1 MAHINNFTDMINALP
16 KQEME
21 VTEELESPVSPPA
34 STPSSEAPLV
44 IDRLSTPNGITS
56 ISSGEI
62 ILPKRS
68 PVADLLKNGPMSAA
82 VCGGTTQRDDTLFPR
97 SAPILPSH
105 SSSTV
110 PQYVQNLIGPS
121 LGSMHSRQI
130 NRAPMNN
137 PSGRYPSALC
147 KIIEQPAENRVRFR
161 FPIEGR
167 SAGSIAG
174 VTSTAENKT
183 FPTIE
188 IVGYKGP
195 AKVVVSCVEDKFYTE
210 LNGYKSYR
218 AHPHNLVGK
227 QCKEGVCIMDIN
239 EETMTCQFSNIGVQC
254 VTKRQIE
261 ASLQIRKR
269 IQVDPFGLGFDHK
282 NSDRTTVRLC
292 FQVFLKP
299 KEGGLVPL
307 VPVVSSLIKDKRA
320 HPDLNIV
327 DISDDTSP
335 VEGGKKILLFCS
347 KIKKEDIEVLFLH
360 YGKNGEEIRTTK
372 GDFGES
378 NVHDQSGISFRTP
391 PYPDPD
397 ITESVKVSICLR
409 QPSKNVQSEPQD
421 FWYTPSPSK
430 IQARNETLDND
441 LKQKLLQIQRIAD
454 EAKLSCLDIKKE
466 EKTPSQ
472 PPSSTGSFTPP
483 PRTHFRPSELSKPE
497 TLSKQAKPMPKLK
510 TIPKSHGSKKDFP
523 NEDDSHS
530 RSRFPLTGSYGGIVS
545 VNNESMNH
553 ERQPTIIGSD
563 SGFLEQPSRS
573 IILRHHTSEQ
583 EKRNKRE
590 GMNNFF
596 QQEQHLANCVR
607 LIAADMEEFEKEP
620 ENRIESN
627 KVPEP
632 VPFFNINTHS
642 TMIPNSEIFKGTC
655 ADDAFGPKYTEPL
668 KFPSQPLDL
677 SLISP
682 GSASISPRPSSSLTS
697 PQRKTNSPQ
706 EKGKRK
712 RVRKQ
717 TEPLPMNIM
726 PMTPMPHMSKDDD
739 AEADNEPSTDSGIA
753 SSSSNFE
760 LNNTG
765 PERILVA
772 PKKRKRAYQQNNSA
786 SSPQSSVTSSLVE
799 DRPKTTSP
807 PSLIPIHPTNSSN
820 SILSMPLLGDIENP
834 SISPKNNFESISV
847 KQEIS
852 DNEDREL
859 GLVIDTDGEED

>member
-1 MAHINNFTDMINALP
+1 MIMIYCYFF
-16 KQEME
+16 E
-21 VTEELESPVSPPA
+21 
-34 STPSSEAPLV
+34 
-44 IDRLSTPNGITS
+44 
-56 ISSGEI
+56 
-62 ILPKRS
+62 
-68 PVADLLKNGPMSAA
+68 
-82 VCGGTTQRDDTLFPR
+82 
-97 SAPILPSH
+97 
-105 SSSTV
+105 
-110 PQYVQNLIGPS
+110 
-121 LGSMHSRQI
+121 
-130 NRAPMNN
+130 
-137 PSGRYPSALC
+137 
-147 KIIEQPAENRVRFR
+147 
-161 FPIEGR
+161 
-167 SAGSIAG
+167 
-174 VTSTAENKT
+174 
-183 FPTIE
+183 
-188 IVGYKGP
+188 
-195 AKVVVSCVEDKFYTE
+195 
-210 LNGYKSYR
+210 
-218 AHPHNLVGK
+218 
-227 QCKEGVCIMDIN
+227 
-239 EETMTCQFSNIGVQC
+239 
-254 VTKRQIE
+254 
-261 ASLQIRKR
+261 
-269 IQVDPFGLGFDHK
+269 
-282 NSDRTTVRLC
+282 
-292 FQVFLKP
+292 
-299 KEGGLVPL
+299 
-307 VPVVSSLIKDKRA
+307 
-320 HPDLNIV
+320 
-327 DISDDTSP
+327 
-335 VEGGKKILLFCS
+335 
-347 KIKKEDIEVLFLH
+347 
-360 YGKNGEEIRTTK
+360 
-372 GDFGES
+372 
-378 NVHDQSGISFRTP
+378 
-391 PYPDPD
+391 
-397 ITESVKVSICLR
+397 
-409 QPSKNVQSEPQD
+409 
-421 FWYTPSPSK
+421 
-430 IQARNETLDND
+430 
-441 LKQKLLQIQRIAD
+441 
-454 EAKLSCLDIKKE
+454 
-466 EKTPSQ
+466 
-472 PPSSTGSFTPP
+472 GSFTPPP

-627 KVPEP
+627 KVPDP

-655 ADDAFGPKYTEPL
+655 ADDSFGPKYTEPL

-682 GSASISPRPSSSLTS
+682 GSASISPRPSSSLTL

-786 SSPQSSVTSSLVE
+786 SSPQSSVTSSSVE